1 MNEGMKTLI
10 IYRIEQSEQAM
21 KDANILLDMN
31 GSTRSVVNRAYYGM
45 FYAVLALLVTLG
57 KGSSKHSGVIGLFDA
72 EFVKKGIFHKE
83 MSRALHQAFDLRQ
96 MSDYRELVEV
106 SIDDAK
112 ELLQGAKRFVDEV
125 RGYILK
131 ETNEAVEE

>member
-10 IYRIEQSEQAM
+10 IYRIKQSEQAI
-21 KDANILLDMN
+21 KDADILLDMN
-31 GSTRSVVNRAYYGM
+31 GSPRSVVNRAYYGM
-45 FYAVLALLVTLG
+45 FYSCLALLVTLG

-96 MSDYRELVEV
+96 MSDYRELIEV
-106 SIDDAK
+106 DIDDAK
-112 ELLQGAKRFVDEV
+112 ELLQGAKKFIDEV
-125 RGYILK
+125 KEYILK
-131 ETNEAVEE
+131 EINESIKE

>member
-1 MNEGMKTLI
+1 MKTLI
-10 IYRIEQSEQAM
+10 IYRIEQSEQAV

-31 GSTRSVVNRAYYGM
+31 GSPRSVVNRAYYSM
-45 FYAVLALLVTLG
+45 FYAVLALLVTLC

-125 RGYILK
+125 REYILK
-131 ETNEAVEE
+131 ETNEAIEE